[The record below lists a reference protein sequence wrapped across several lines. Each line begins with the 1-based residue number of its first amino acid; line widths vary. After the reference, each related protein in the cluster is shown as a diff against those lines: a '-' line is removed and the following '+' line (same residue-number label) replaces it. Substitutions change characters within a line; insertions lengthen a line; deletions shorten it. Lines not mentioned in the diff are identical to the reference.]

1 MKGVRLFLLMF
12 VFIIFSS
19 YSVYAELG
27 LRPAVVEYNF
37 EPGMSF
43 SDYFTIIAPL
53 DQKVQIYVDGDLA
66 EYVTIDKTEEFG
78 KGGFTVSVKLPNS
91 IEKPGK
97 NRLNVRIKEIPT
109 GDNGFIGALLS
120 VGALIAVNVPYPG
133 KYAEIDSF
141 LVNNANVG
149 EPVDFVVK
157 VSNLGKETIFV
168 STSVEVFDGDE
179 KIDAFILGSESME
192 TQTEKEFR
200 KTIDKNNFKPG
211 TYNATVTLTYDVGII
226 SVEKEF
232 RIGTSFFDIINW
244 TSEFKPGKINNF
256 DIEIESF
263 WNSMV
268 DYIYAEVNV
277 SKNEGQIDFFKTPSV
292 SLEPWKR
299 TILKGFFNAE
309 GVSSGNYR
317 ANITLFYEGKTT
329 EKVVDIMV
337 KEGNLGIVIVAG
349 IMVILGIFII
359 FFLFKK
365 YGKKKLHKK
374 K

>member
-1 MKGVRLFLLMF
+1 
-12 VFIIFSS
+12 
-19 YSVYAELG
+19 
-27 LRPAVVEYNF
+27 
-37 EPGMSF
+37 
-43 SDYFTIIAPL
+43 
-53 DQKVQIYVDGDLA
+53 
-66 EYVTIDKTEEFG
+66 
-78 KGGFTVSVKLPNS
+78 
-91 IEKPGK
+91 
-97 NRLNVRIKEIPT
+97 
-109 GDNGFIGALLS
+109 
-120 VGALIAVNVPYPG
+120 
-133 KYAEIDSF
+133 
-141 LVNNANVG
+141 
-149 EPVDFVVK
+149 
-157 VSNLGKETIFV
+157 
-168 STSVEVFDGDE
+168 
-179 KIDAFILGSESME
+179 ME

-365 YGKKKLHKK
+365 YGKKKSHKK
-374 K
+374 KSHKKK